1 MAGLRERIGQR
12 VLRKRLKTQK
22 RETSVQNFDTARSA
36 VIVFDA
42 DVKNGFHVVKEFRK
56 FLLEKEIS
64 CTVYGYMD
72 QKEIPKDML
81 FWKDYH
87 IITKRD
93 LNWYQMPVGEEA
105 ALYRLEDPDM
115 LFDFSFN
122 PGIEL
127 QFLVQMSPA
136 RFKIGSYTGEKNDY
150 DLMINLP
157 EKKDLSYL
165 SEQIKHY
172 VSMLNPVNHSEL

>member
-1 MAGLRERIGQR
+1 
-12 VLRKRLKTQK
+12 
-22 RETSVQNFDTARSA
+22 
-36 VIVFDA
+36 
-42 DVKNGFHVVKEFRK
+42 
-56 FLLEKEIS
+56 
-64 CTVYGYMD
+64 
-72 QKEIPKDML
+72 
-81 FWKDYH
+81 
-87 IITKRD
+87 
-93 LNWYQMPVGEEA
+93 
-105 ALYRLEDPDM
+105 M

-157 EKKDLSYL
+157 EKKDLAYL